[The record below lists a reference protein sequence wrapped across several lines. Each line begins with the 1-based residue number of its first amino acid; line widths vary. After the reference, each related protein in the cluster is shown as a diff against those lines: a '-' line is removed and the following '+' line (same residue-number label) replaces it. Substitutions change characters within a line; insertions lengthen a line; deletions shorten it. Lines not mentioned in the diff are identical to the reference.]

1 MFRFTQSEATAARR
15 NISFYAAS
23 ATDGFT
29 AVTSGITSP
38 TITIYK
44 NGTGSAVTP
53 VSPTVTHLTGG
64 LWSYQLAATDI
75 DTVGMVSVTIA
86 HASIRTVH
94 LIGYVYSGDA
104 FNSPTTTQTGNLDA
118 AITTRMASYTQPA
131 GFLSATFPAGTIA
144 NTTNITAGTIA
155 TVSGNVN
162 GNVTGSV
169 GSVTGNVAGS
179 VASVTG
185 NVAGNVAGSVNSVTS
200 AVTVGTINAN
210 VITAASI
217 NTGAITDA
225 KIAADAFTAAK
236 FADSALVIGNL
247 AGTGVK
253 AFLGAGSITAGVIGT
268 GAIDADAIAA
278 DAITAVKI
286 ANDAITNAKI
296 ADSAITIRLSTDG
309 TASKARIIA
318 GSIATDVWSALVT
331 AHTVAES
338 FGARIIR
345 TLLGTT
351 VNQVSINANNHI
363 AANVHQMQANVIDA
377 AAVDPSTDEA
387 IADAILNRN
396 IAGGGNGTGATTDRT
411 VRSALRA
418 LRNKSEIVGSTLTV
432 YTEGDTVAAWTAAVS
447 TTAGANPVTGID
459 PAGP

>member
-23 ATDGFT
+23 STDGFT
-29 AVTSGITSP
+29 AVTTGITSP

-53 VSPTVTHLTGG
+53 VSPTVTHLANG
-64 LWSYQLAATDI
+64 LWSYQLAASDI

-94 LIGYVYSGDA
+94 LIGHVYSGDA
-104 FNSPTTTQTGNLDA
+104 FNLPTTTQTGNLDA
-118 AITTRMASYTQPA
+118 AITTRMASYAQPT
-131 GFLSATFPAGTIA
+131 GFLSATFPGGTIA
-144 NTTNITAGTIA
+144 NTTNITAGTITTA
-155 TVSGNVN
+155 TG
-162 GNVTGSV
+162 VT
-169 GSVTGNVAGS
+169 NP
-179 VASVTG
+179 
-185 NVAGNVAGSVNSVTS
+185 
-200 AVTVGTINAN
+200 VTVGTINAN

-253 AFLGAGSITAGVIGT
+253 AFLGAGSITAGVVAT
-268 GAIDADAIAA
+268 GAIDADAIAS
-278 DAITAVKI
+278 
-286 ANDAITNAKI
+286 DAITNAKI

-351 VNQVSINANNHI
+351 VNQVTINANNHI

-377 AAVDPSTDEA
+377 AAVAPSADEA

-418 LRNKSEIVGSTLTV
+418 LRNRSGIVGSTLTV
-432 YTEGDTVAAWTAAVS
+432 YAEDDAATAWTAAVS

>member
-44 NGTGSAVTP
+44 NGTGTAVTP

-94 LIGYVYSGDA
+94 LIGHVYSGDA
-104 FNSPTTTQTGNLDA
+104 FNSPTTAQTGYLDA
-118 AITTRMASYTQPA
+118 AISTRMATYSQPA
-131 GFLSATFPAGTIA
+131 GFLSATFPGGTIA
-144 NTTNITAGTIA
+144 NTTNITGGTIT
-155 TVSGNVN
+155 TVS
-162 GNVTGSV
+162 
-169 GSVTGNVAGS
+169 GNVAGS

-185 NVAGNVAGSVNSVTS
+185 NVAGSVASVTGNVAGSVNSVTS
-200 AVTVGTINAN
+200 AVTVGTINNN

-278 DAITAVKI
+278 DAIT
-286 ANDAITNAKI
+286 NAKI

-351 VNQVSINANNHI
+351 VNQVSINAQHHI